1 MAFVRRTG
9 TIDEI
14 FKRIIDAIGGGLID
28 KHRPFLRVRIRRGI
42 GVMTN
47 PHFKVVMIF
56 VGRSRMFG
64 FDEEKPIKFS
74 FGGILY
80 LLYTIHQINIT
91 LTHFQKMTK

>member
-1 MAFVRRTG
+1 M
-9 TIDEI
+9 
-14 FKRIIDAIGGGLID
+14 
-28 KHRPFLRVRIRRGI
+28 
-42 GVMTN
+42 GVITN

-56 VGRSRMFG
+56 VGGSRMFG

-91 LTHFQKMTK
+91 LTHFQKMTKQPVSIYFLLNYNNSVHKYLSFQFLNGLSNFLV